1 MYILILFP
9 VVLCFEISL
18 SGRRDAGFFIFG
30 QLCQFIHKLCMRCL
44 AAKCIPKST
53 EWYDLLSLNVEEKQV
68 LLPSDF
74 LQRLKLDAKVDAVM
88 RRQAAQDLSDLK
100 SDRAKVDKHAD
111 ELRQDFC
118 VKARNYLLLL
128 IEGMRRHVTM
138 STNNVRGMACFDPRV
153 LFTQPLEFADR
164 CFTDLFRGF
173 KLRGWFPGKS
183 EQLCRDEYMAFL
195 SDLRSSD
202 ATVAGSPDVIHDIV
216 SYLVSLPALKS
227 RPHIYHLFKLSC
239 LCLTD
244 VSKEL
249 PIVKSGGIDTSNLQ
263 CTMNNV
269 ILPVQSFLSNVPGSV
284 DVCSSDSSLADFQR
298 LCVDYGS
305 YGLILNHDPWKE
317 VDFFGR
323 DKIHKSLS
331 ACHKK
336 VLEKRS
342 KPAVRVTSA
351 SRATASTLSP
361 IRAPKRPR
369 FSDLAGNFS
378 KSDTEDCPASSS
390 SVPAKLK
397 QGCSKE

>member
-1 MYILILFP
+1 M
-9 VVLCFEISL
+9 
-18 SGRRDAGFFIFG
+18 
-30 QLCQFIHKLCMRCL
+30 
-44 AAKCIPKST
+44 
-53 EWYDLLSLNVEEKQV
+53 

-74 LQRLKLDAKVDAVM
+74 LQRLKLDTKVEAVM
-88 RRQAAQDLSDLK
+88 RRQAAQDLSDSK
-100 SDRAKVDKHAD
+100 SDRTKVDKHAD
-111 ELRQDFC
+111 DLRQDFC

-153 LFTQPLEFADR
+153 LFTQSLDFADR

-173 KLRGWFPGKS
+173 KLRGWFSGQS
-183 EQLCRDEYMAFL
+183 EQLCRDEYLAFL

-202 ATVAGSPDVIHDIV
+202 PTLAGSPDVISDMV
-216 SYLVSLPALKS
+216 NYLVSLPSLTS
-227 RPHIYHLFKLSC
+227 RPHLYHLFKLSC

-244 VSKEL
+244 VAKEL
-249 PIVKSGGIDTSNLQ
+249 PVVKSGGIDTSNLQ
-263 CTMNNV
+263 CSMNNV
-269 ILPVQSFLSNVPGSV
+269 VIPVQSFLSNVPGSV
-284 DVCSSDSSLADFQR
+284 DVCTTDSCLDDFQR

-305 YGLILNHDPWKE
+305 YGSVVNHDPWKE

-331 ACHKK
+331 SCYKK
-336 VLEKRS
+336 ILEKRN

-351 SRATASTLSP
+351 SRATASSLSP

-369 FSDLAGNFS
+369 LSDQAGNFS
-378 KSDTEDCPASSS
+378 KSDTEDCAASSS